1 MAFPVTNSFFR
12 TPFYTGITTPV
23 ALGNATGTLRIAH
36 ALVELRF
43 YTNTLDWA
51 TGGNFDTIG
60 VMTTAPLNAN
70 ECASSG
76 NYLSARTPGNTN
88 GMTWD
93 FTPTLTKGTA
103 AAGGTMYL
111 GKTGATS
118 TATAAVIAT
127 VGGAVTWAGGAGAQ
141 GVILH
146 DNSATIT
153 AAFPMAS
160 FLFSAVLNPA
170 GGPVTVTF
178 SNGLMT
184 IG

>member
-1 MAFPVTNSFFR
+1 MAFPATNSFFR
-12 TPFYTGITTPV
+12 TPFYTGLTTPV
-23 ALGNATGTLRIAH
+23 TGGAAGSSLNIAH
-36 ALVELRF
+36 NRVELRF
-43 YTNTLDWA
+43 YTDTLDGS
-51 TGGNFDTIG
+51 TLNFDTNG
-60 VMTTAPLNAN
+60 LMTTAPLNAN
-70 ECASSG
+70 ECATSG
-76 NYLSARTPGNTN
+76 NYVNGVATGTTN

-93 FTPTLTKGTA
+93 FAITATKGTTL
-103 AAGGTMYL
+103 AGTTMYL

-127 VGGAVTWAGGAGAQ
+127 IGGAVTWAGAAGAK

-146 DNSATIT
+146 DNKAVLT

-160 FLFSAVLNPA
+160 FIFSAVLNPA